1 MSPYPLPS
9 IAVFSSGITALA
21 GTDPVRRFA
30 AIISGIIAVLTI
42 FAGLAFLTYFVI
54 GALTWITSGG
64 QPDQLTKA
72 KNQMSTAL
80 VGLIVVILTIP
91 IAYIVSALTGLD
103 ILNPVNIVP
112 RLLPK

>member
-1 MSPYPLPS
+1 MTPFSLRP
-9 IAVFSSGITALA
+9 ITGFSSGITALSGA
-21 GTDPVRRFA
+21 DPVHRFA
-30 AIISGIIAVLTI
+30 AVISGIIAILTI

-112 RLLPK
+112 RILPK

>member
-1 MSPYPLPS
+1 MAPFSLGN
-9 IAVFSSGITALA
+9 ITGFSSGITALS
-21 GTDPVRRFA
+21 GTDPVHRFA
-30 AIISGIIAVLTI
+30 TVISGIIAVLTI

-72 KNQMSTAL
+72 KSQMSTAL
-80 VGLIVVILTIP
+80 VGIFVVILTIP

-112 RLLPK
+112 HILPK